1 MNELLRLIAGEMT
14 KLGIN
19 YDLMTWKE
27 TPIKYPYCVGQY
39 FVVDSSAESGK
50 TEIEFWIEG
59 WDRNKSYGNL
69 VDIDTKLRKHFSD
82 YRMIKNNMAIAI
94 SYLNSSLER
103 EEDSE
108 LKKLQVKLNVVLWE
122 GE

>member
-1 MNELLRLIAGEMT
+1 MNEFLKLIANEMT

-19 YDLMTWKE
+19 YDLMVWKE

-39 FVVDSSAESGK
+39 FIVDSSAENGK

-59 WDRNKSYGNL
+59 WDRNPSYTNL
-69 VDIDTKLRKHFSD
+69 VDIDTKIRKHFSD
-82 YRMIKNNMAIAI
+82 YRMSKDKLAIAI

-103 EEDSE
+103 EEDGE
-108 LKKLQVKLNVVLWE
+108 LRKLQVKLNVVLWE